1 MGFPRFRFTKLWTN
15 PVDFP
20 TVETDENRVRA
31 DMQALHDEA
40 KDGLNR
46 LMDQLEAPEA
56 AEHIGVAAADGSES
70 TLQAEV
76 SGLQKDR
83 HTHENSSILKDVAV
97 ALTQTLAEAY
107 NRLVALFAGVERVAT
122 TLGEDDTTIPT
133 SKAVR
138 DALENLEIPEGTGSG
153 LPAGGE
159 TGQAL
164 VKASGEDGDCTWAD
178 VVSLGEDGKIS
189 SDQLPELGSGAEVY
203 TAAIGTNWTE
213 DSTTGVKSQTVAI
226 EGITADHT
234 AKVDCVF
241 AGNKDSD
248 GYAAFVEQQ
257 NQYLEFITNGYAET
271 VEGGITFYIFGDPN
285 TVSIPIVVEV
295 V

>member
-1 MGFPRFRFTKLWTN
+1 MMGFPRFSFTKLWTN

-31 DMQALHDEA
+31 DMQLLHDEA

-46 LMDQLEAPEA
+46 LMDQLEAPGA
-56 AEHIGVAAADGSES
+56 AEHIGAAAADGSES

-76 SGLQKDR
+76 SGLQEAS

-107 NRLVALFAGVERVAT
+107 NRLVTMFTGVEGVAT

-164 VKASGEDGDCTWAD
+164 VKVSGEDGDCTWAD
-178 VVSLGEDGKIS
+178 VEASGS
-189 SDQLPELGSGAEVY
+189 SAEVY
-203 TAAIGTNWTE
+203 TAIIGTNWTE

-226 EGITADHT
+226 SGITADHT

-271 VEGGITFYIFGDPN
+271 VEGGITFHIFGDPN
-285 TVSIPIVVEV
+285 TVTIPIVVEV

>member
-1 MGFPRFRFTKLWTN
+1 MGFSRFSFTKLWTD

-31 DMQALHDEA
+31 DMQLLHDEA
-40 KDGLNR
+40 KDGLNH
-46 LMDQLEAPEA
+46 LMDQLEAPGA
-56 AEHIGVAAADGSES
+56 AEHIGAAAADGSKS
-70 TLQAEV
+70 TVQEELNKQRN
-76 SGLQKDR
+76 GLQR
-83 HTHENSSILKDVAV
+83 
-97 ALTQTLAEAY
+97 
-107 NRLVALFAGVERVAT
+107 FAGVEAVAT

-178 VVSLGEDGKIS
+178 VVSLGEDGKIP
-189 SDQLPELGSGAEVY
+189 SDQLPELASGAEVY
-203 TAAIGTNWTE
+203 TATIGTNWTE
-213 DSTTGVKSQTVAI
+213 DSTTGVKSQNVAI
-226 EGITADHT
+226 SGITAEHT

-241 AGNKDSD
+241 AGDKTSG
-248 GYAAFVEQQ
+248 GYAAFVEAQ
-257 NQYLEFITNGYAET
+257 NQYLEFVTNGYAET